1 MTSQSETLE
10 HAPSGRVSAR
20 SANLIWLL
28 ALLPLAF
35 FVQRFDFVC
44 DDAFITYRYAENL
57 AEGHGLRYNLGVEPP
72 VEGYTD
78 LGWVLWIAL
87 FKFIGFSDPVLISK
101 LTTILCGVLLLR
113 LVVLTATRLGL
124 GTVATASC
132 ALFFACLP
140 QVGTWSTGGLGTMA
154 FALFI
159 FATTE
164 RLLRGEAPT
173 FGVQAGLLAAV
184 VATLRADGAYWLAC
198 AGVLAWL
205 LRSDR
210 ESRRALI
217 RYAIL
222 CALAIG
228 ALMLVR
234 VLVHGDWVPNT
245 ARAKVAFSA
254 LTLERGLMY
263 LATFLIVL
271 PAGLLLPVGLLLQ
284 RSKEP
289 RSPLVLGSLLMVL
302 ATYVYSVLVGGD
314 FMCWSRFILPALPFL
329 ALLIGV
335 FVERFVRR
343 GATPVGLALAL
354 ILIGSSI
361 PAAFGVHFVSEPVRK
376 LVHFRWGNGYTP
388 ELMFWNGMKS
398 RAERWIVLGKAL
410 GYHTE
415 EGESIVMGRIG
426 AAGYYS
432 RLFVYD
438 RRGLVTPEVNEV
450 PVPKGERTTPGH
462 DRQVPVSF
470 FAKYNPTY
478 LEASMLASSA
488 PTPSGTPKREITR
501 LDCPESEGF
510 PPNRTLILIRA
521 RRKQE

>member
-1 MTSQSETLE
+1 MASLSETLE
-10 HAPSGRVSAR
+10 HPPPGRISTR

-35 FVQRFDFVC
+35 FVQRFNFVC
-44 DDAFITYRYAENL
+44 DDAFITYRYAENF

-78 LGWVLWIAL
+78 LGWVLWIGL
-87 FKFIGFSDPVLISK
+87 FNFLGLSDPVLVSK
-101 LTTILCGVLLLR
+101 LTTILCGILLLR
-113 LVVLTATRLGL
+113 LVVLTAVRLGL
-124 GTVATASC
+124 GKIATACC
-132 ALFFACLP
+132 ALSFACLP
-140 QVGTWSTGGLGTMA
+140 QVGAWSTGGLGTMA
-154 FALFI
+154 FAFFI

-164 RLLRGEAPT
+164 RLLRGDSPS
-173 FGVQAGLLAAV
+173 FGVQAGLLGAV

-198 AGVLAWL
+198 AGILAWV

-217 RYAIL
+217 HYGLI
-222 CALAIG
+222 CALTIG
-228 ALMLVR
+228 ALMLLR

-245 ARAKVAFSA
+245 ARAKVAFSS

-271 PAGLLLPVGLLLQ
+271 PAALLLPVGLLLQ
-284 RSKEP
+284 RSKEL
-289 RSPLVLGSLLMVL
+289 RTPLVLGSLLMVL
-302 ATYVYSVLVGGD
+302 ATYFYSVLVGGD
-314 FMCWSRFILPALPFL
+314 FMCWNRFLLPALPFL
-329 ALLIGV
+329 ALLVGI
-335 FVERFVRR
+335 FVERFVRK
-343 GATPVGLALAL
+343 GSTPVGLALAV

-361 PAAFGVHFVSEPVRK
+361 PAAFGVHFVSEPLRK

-410 GYHTE
+410 GLHTQ

-432 RLFVYD
+432 RLYVYD
-438 RRGLVTPEVNEV
+438 RRGLVTPQVNEV
-450 PVPKGERTTPGH
+450 PVPAGERTTPGH

-488 PTPSGTPKREITR
+488 PTPLGTPKRVITR

-510 PPNRTLILIRA
+510 PANRTLILIRA
-521 RRKQE
+521 KRKQE